1 MAPLSAFETLAVTD
15 RRPGFPM
22 AFFLEVRLEGPL
34 DRERLE
40 TAVAAAA
47 ERHPRTR
54 MRIGRRSGRRVW
66 LPPDRSPV
74 VEWWPLDRDRSAADP
89 WREFSPTRESGLRVV
104 ALERERPRPG
114 PACWSVVLVV
124 DHAVCDG
131 LAGIEWLGDMWT
143 LYHGGRPARFRDQG
157 PRAAREGGPADVA
170 AVEPVAPSP
179 PVPGPK
185 RLARDSS
192 TFAFLRPTVLAPLP
206 TPLRPAP
213 VAGLRP
219 PYDTVEFDPHDT
231 RRLWTTA
238 AAGGVTV
245 NDIVVAAA
253 MQTVLGWNAAAGQP
267 PRHVRI
273 NMPVSLRPAG
283 ARLPAGNHI
292 GYAFLDR
299 SVADCAQPLELV
311 RSLAAASRW
320 IQETGAAAQF
330 LHAVEALQ
338 RVPGLLW
345 LLTRLPAC
353 LSSAVVSN
361 VGNVGARMRAD
372 VPKVDGCDA
381 PRDLRLT
388 ALVGVPPL
396 RPRTRAAVGVMT
408 YAGSLRLSVMADERS
423 LGCGTASSLAARLR
437 DTVADLAATIATTA
451 PSDRPS

>member
-22 AFFLEVRLEGPL
+22 AFFVEVRLEGPL
-34 DRERLE
+34 DRGRLE

-54 MRIGRRSGRRVW
+54 MRLGRRSGRRVW

-89 WREFSPTRESGLRVV
+89 WRAFSLTTESGIRVV

-143 LYHGGRPARFRDQG
+143 LYHGGRPARFRDPG
-157 PRAAREGGPADVA
+157 PRGARDEDPAGSTAAQPI
-170 AVEPVAPSP
+170 APSP
-179 PVPGPK
+179 PVAGST

-192 TFAFLRPTVLAPLP
+192 TFALLRPTVLAPLP
-206 TPLRPAP
+206 NRLRPATA
-213 VAGLRP
+213 AGLRP
-219 PYDTVEFDPHDT
+219 PYDTVEFDRHAT

-238 AAGGVTV
+238 AASGVTV
-245 NDIVVAAA
+245 NDVVVAAA
-253 MQTVLGWNAAAGQP
+253 MRTVLGWNAAAGQR

-283 ARLPAGNHI
+283 ARLPAGNHV

-299 SVADCAQPLELV
+299 SVADCGEPVELV

-320 IQETGAAAQF
+320 IQDTGAAAQF

-372 VPKVDGCDA
+372 VPRVDGCDA
-381 PRDLRLT
+381 PRDVRLT

-408 YAGSLRLSVMADERS
+408 YAGELRLSVMADEHS
-423 LGCGTASSLAARLR
+423 LGRGAAASLATQLR
-437 DTVADLAATIATTA
+437 DAIADIAATIATTV
-451 PSDRPS
+451 PPDSPP